1 MIANTLTLVLRQ
13 HWPLAIVFAIISYL
27 AHNYF
32 NRGLNK
38 YPGPIICALTDW
50 YRFFKAW
57 QRTPERWHIDLHEK
71 HGDIVRLGPNCLSF
85 GNPKSIKVIYAL
97 GKGFT
102 KVFAYDALID
112 CSQCSQQLVRLLSR
126 TNGYFKGRKATTDIV
141 QHSVRGISLATEA
154 QREQRF
160 YHVRSNAI

>member
-1 MIANTLTLVLRQ
+1 MIANTLTVVLRQ
-13 HWPLAIVFAIISYL
+13 YWPLAVVFGVASYL

-32 NRGLNK
+32 NRGLNR
-38 YPGPIICALTDW
+38 YPGPIVCALTDW

-57 QRTPERWHIDLHEK
+57 QRAPERWHIDLHEK

-102 KVFAYDALID
+102 KVIISAILGRSSQMLTPISQTFTLYKWLPQRKERDYRRCSALN
-112 CSQCSQQLVRLLSR
+112 QR
-126 TNGYFKGRKATTDIV
+126 NTT
-141 QHSVRGISLATEA
+141 H
-154 QREQRF
+154 
-160 YHVRSNAI
+160 N